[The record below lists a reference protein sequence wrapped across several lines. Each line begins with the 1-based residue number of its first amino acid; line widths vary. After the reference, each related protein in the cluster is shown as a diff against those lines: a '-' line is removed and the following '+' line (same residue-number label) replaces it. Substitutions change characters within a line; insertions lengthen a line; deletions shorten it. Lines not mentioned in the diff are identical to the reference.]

1 MQLILIVLIV
11 RLVLQMIS
19 NKNDE
24 ENSNNEV
31 SVQENVLH
39 PAAHQLR

>member
-1 MQLILIVLIV
+1 MQLISVVLIV

-24 ENSNNEV
+24 DDNNNDV
-31 SVQENVLH
+31 CVQENVLH

>member
-1 MQLILIVLIV
+1 MQLIAIVLIV
-11 RLVLQMIS
+11 RLFLEMI
-19 NKNDE
+19 NNRNDE
-24 ENSNNEV
+24 DDNNNDV